1 MGWAGPNA
9 TGTRGGLR
17 CPRVRPCLRTAGPG
31 RAAQGRGHERLPCEA
46 GMLGLASSSRAPGC
60 FALLRAFASWP
71 AGRRAA
77 AAEHQHDPAAAR
89 SRTRWGQNPAEVT
102 ASRGLLGAAGHKN
115 YQVAGRCLFTDGGA
129 TGESSVPVALIGAPS
144 GATLTRGKGMLLV
157 APPGVGRH
165 IGAYLM
171 RAWNVPDGAQRRVSY
186 CRRPD

>member
-1 MGWAGPNA
+1 MLGWAGPNA

-89 SRTRWGQNPAEVT
+89 SRARWSGQNPAEVT
-102 ASRGLLGAAGHKN
+102 ASRGVLGAAGHKN
-115 YQVAGRCLFTDGGA
+115 YQVAGRWSLLVHGRWRDGRILCPCRANRGSIRSNVDAGKRNAPRRSTWCGA
-129 TGESSVPVALIGAPS
+129 THW
-144 GATLTRGKGMLLV
+144 R
-157 APPGVGRH
+157 
-165 IGAYLM
+165 
-171 RAWNVPDGAQRRVSY
+171 VPDA
-186 CRRPD
+186 CLECA